1 MVGQNNFYNAGK
13 TYDERLQNAFTAYL
27 LRIAIHEQ
35 SRCAFV
41 HHRNNALL
49 LNQAECELFEKGS
62 VNFQSL
68 EKPPNREQNPASWH
82 EFLQN
87 LDSERLYKALGK
99 LTDEE
104 ANILFLHV
112 ILDLRYTE
120 IERITKIP
128 AKKVQ
133 HRYTMTIRKIRRAM
147 ESGKNK

>member
-1 MVGQNNFYNAGK
+1 MGQDNFYNAGK

-35 SRCAFV
+35 NRCAFI

-49 LNQAECELFEKGS
+49 LNQAESEMFENGS
-62 VNFQSL
+62 INFHSL

-82 EFLQN
+82 DFLQN
-87 LDSERLYKALGK
+87 LDSERLYKVLRK

-112 ILDLRYTE
+112 ILDLRYIE
-120 IERITKIP
+120 IERITKMP

-133 HRYTMTIRKIRRAM
+133 HRYTMTIRKLRRAM
-147 ESGKNK
+147 ESEKSK

>member
-27 LRIAIHEQ
+27 LKIAIHEQ

-41 HHRNNALL
+41 RHRNNALL
-49 LNQAECELFEKGS
+49 LNQAECEPLEKGS

-87 LDSERLYKALGK
+87 LDSGRLYKALGK

-104 ANILFLHV
+104 VNSSFLNV
-112 ILDLRYTE
+112 ILNLPFAK
-120 IERITKIP
+120 IEHIIKMP
-128 AKKVQ
+128 AKKAQ
-133 HRYTMTIRKIRRAM
+133 HR
-147 ESGKNK
+147 